1 MSAKKTINA
10 SVNLPVESIQTI
22 IDVNDKR
29 VEVNIDE
36 VMKKMKGKSDESIQS
51 MNTTI
56 VVEYDD
62 LEKKKIGRIIY
73 EHDTFNIE
81 SIERKKIEKTND
93 IKFYNVRI
101 ELNTGIVKKFIVPSY
116 VKFYSSQRG
125 IFIPVEYVRN
135 RDILLDYTGNIAK
148 IDDTEL
154 NESFKMT
161 DFYSISTKYEVD
173 ESPDLNESMKLL
185 NECNFYLNGILT
197 NISYNNFQKKE
208 D

>member
-135 RDILLDYTGNIAK
+135 RDILLDYTGNIVK

-161 DFYSISTKYEVD
+161 DFYSINTKYEID